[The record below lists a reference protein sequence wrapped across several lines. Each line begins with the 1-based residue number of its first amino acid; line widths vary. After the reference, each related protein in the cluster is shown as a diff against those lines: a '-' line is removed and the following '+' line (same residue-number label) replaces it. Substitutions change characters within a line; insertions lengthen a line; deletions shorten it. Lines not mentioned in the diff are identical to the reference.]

1 MSAQVL
7 VDIEEAPGEK
17 IGIGVEPV
25 INKGSTSKETVLA
38 KLLATFI
45 LAKVDAGAMLDK
57 KKGGAK

>member
-7 VDIEEAPGEK
+7 VDIEEAQGEK

-25 INKGSTSKETVLA
+25 ITNRSTSKETVLA

-45 LAKVDAGAMLDK
+45 QANIEKGAVLDK
-57 KKGGAK
+57 QEGGAK